1 MKLWVPTL
9 FSISILVPRTVA
21 TFLASA
27 TDRPALVSFGTS
39 ASGGLPPFYAV
50 PQIRHNN
57 PHDGGSLGCHMHM
70 LECIAALIPWNWV
83 EMSVCLCLKLT
94 APFRSTLLQ
103 RSRGNFWCLKC
114 YVAVIFCFSCASC
127 FLKLAKQIKF

>member
-1 MKLWVPTL
+1 MGSHTVLNLHPRSPYSCDIFGQRHRPTG
-9 FSISILVPRTVA
+9 SGY
-21 TFLASA
+21 
-27 TDRPALVSFGTS
+27 FGTS
-39 ASGGLPPFYAV
+39 ASGGLPPFCAV